1 MQVSTVNVMLETSC
15 SYTSVQAVVSQ
26 GSACII
32 MNDVNVEAD
41 VGKFSGH
48 DHLRIYNE
56 IA

>member
-1 MQVSTVNVMLETSC
+1 MQVGTVNVMLETSC